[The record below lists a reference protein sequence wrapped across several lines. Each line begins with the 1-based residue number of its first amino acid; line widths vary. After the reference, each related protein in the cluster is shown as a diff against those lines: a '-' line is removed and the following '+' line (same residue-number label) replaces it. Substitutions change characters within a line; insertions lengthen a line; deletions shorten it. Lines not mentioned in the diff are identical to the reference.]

1 VLEECIDIRFG
12 AMFALFIC
20 HLACFSLFSKLL
32 LDRTGSLSPCLA
44 AGKLEQHR
52 NRIDPQGDG
61 CANLRFVWQLLRGD
75 VHQALAEPL
84 RRVVKV
90 LRLWA

>member
-12 AMFALFIC
+12 AMFALFSR
-20 HLACFSLFSKLL
+20 HLVCFSLFSK

-52 NRIDPQGDG
+52 NRIEPPVDRLSTKAEVQDG
-61 CANLRFVWQLLRGD
+61 KSVTRSAQPNCAS
-75 VHQALAEPL
+75 
-84 RRVVKV
+84 
-90 LRLWA
+90 